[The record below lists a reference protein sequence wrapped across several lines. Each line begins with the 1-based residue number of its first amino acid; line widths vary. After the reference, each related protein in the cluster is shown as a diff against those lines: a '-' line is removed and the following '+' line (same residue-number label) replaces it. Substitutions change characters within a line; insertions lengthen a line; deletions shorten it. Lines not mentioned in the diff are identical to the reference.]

1 MLAHGIEREH
11 KNGWDIASVTDADVN
26 IFGLHISF
34 LLLL

>member
-11 KNGWDIASVTDADVN
+11 KNGWDISLVMDGDVN